1 MESFDGFEERDKN
14 LGVLSIIFTYTVWGL
29 QPLYWSLLQGVPL
42 IQLLAHRIVWSFVL
56 LICMLFVKGRVHEL
70 IDVLKNRKKRICVIA
85 CAALISL
92 NWLINIY
99 SVYSRQ
105 VVEASLGQ
113 YITPIMTIFIGIFIL
128 NEKIDI
134 FEAVSLFVA
143 LAGVLIM
150 TANLG
155 KVPLVAVLLIV
166 TFVGYTFMKKTVD
179 INPIIGITAEVSM
192 LLPIALACIAY
203 SEASGKG
210 VLIGASGANISML
223 ISTGAFTAIPLLMFS
238 HGVKLVNLSRIG
250 FIQYYAP
257 TLSLILGVFIF
268 KEVFTKT
275 HLISFGAIWTAV
287 IIAMIS
293 SCLKRRGA
301 AYRRQ

>member
-1 MESFDGFEERDKN
+1 MENFEQRDKK
-14 LGVLSIIFTYTVWGL
+14 LGVLSIIFTYTVWGI
-29 QPLYWSLLQGVPL
+29 QPLYWSFLQGVPL

-56 LICMLFVKGRVHEL
+56 LIGVLFVKGRIHEL
-70 IDVLKNRKKRICVIA
+70 IDVLRNREKRICVIA

-92 NWLINIY
+92 NWLINVY

-113 YITPIMTIFIGIFIL
+113 YITPIIIIFIGVFIL

-134 FEAVSLFVA
+134 FEIVSVCVA
-143 LAGVLIM
+143 MTGVIVM

-155 KVPLVAVLLIV
+155 RVPLVAILLIV

-179 INPIIGITAEVSM
+179 INPIIGITAEVSI
-192 LLPIALACIAY
+192 LLPIALGY
-203 SEASGKG
+203 LVHSEMTGAG
-210 VLIGASGANISML
+210 VMFGVNGTNIFML

-238 HGVKLVNLSRIG
+238 YGVKVVNLSKIG

-257 TLSLILGVFIF
+257 TLSLLLGVFIF
-268 KEVFTKT
+268 KEVFTKM
-275 HLISFGAIWTAV
+275 HLISFGAIWVAV
-287 IIAMIS
+287 IIVMVGPY
-293 SCLKRRGA
+293 LKVRSA
-301 AYRRQ
+301 AYRSP